1 MESRH
6 ADRPNR
12 GAGVTPRRVTLTF
25 DNGPRAGVTD
35 AVLDTLAEHD
45 ARATFFVVGEDLARP
60 GARALLERAV
70 AEGHWVGNHTLHH
83 DVQFGDHDDPGL
95 PEREVGEAQR
105 LLGGLAH
112 PARLF
117 RPFGGG
123 GVLGPRLLSADL
135 VRYLVAGSY
144 SLVLWNCVPRD
155 WERPHAWVE
164 PCLAEVAAQDWS
176 LVVLHDIDADA
187 MGHLGELIVR
197 LRDAG
202 VEIVQ
207 DLPGSCVPIDRG
219 VVRGELDA
227 LMAAPTG
234 GGRR

>member
-6 ADRPNR
+6 AYRPER
-12 GAGVTPRRVTLTF
+12 GARVTARRATLTF
-25 DNGPRAGVTD
+25 DNGPRAGVTET
-35 AVLDTLAEHD
+35 VLDTLAAHD
-45 ARATFFVVGEDLARP
+45 VRATFFVVGEDLERP

-70 AEGHWVGNHTLHH
+70 AEGHWIGNHTLHH
-83 DVQFGDHDDPGL
+83 DVQFGDRDDPGL
-95 PEREVGEAQR
+95 PEREVGGAQR
-105 LLGGLAH
+105 LLDGLAH

-135 VRYLVAGSY
+135 VRYLVDGEY
-144 SLVLWNCVPRD
+144 TLVLWNNVPRD

-164 PCLAEVAAQDWS
+164 PCLADVAAQDWS
-176 LVVLHDIDADA
+176 LVVLHDSEAAA
-187 MGHLGELIVR
+187 MGHLGELIAR
-197 LRDAG
+197 LRDAD
-202 VEIVQ
+202 VQIVQ
-207 DLPGSCVPIDRG
+207 DLPDACVPIRRG

>member
-1 MESRH
+1 
-6 ADRPNR
+6 
-12 GAGVTPRRVTLTF
+12 VTRRRVTLTF

-45 ARATFFVVGEDLARP
+45 VRATFFVVGEDLERP
-60 GARALLERAV
+60 GARTLLERAV
-70 AEGHWVGNHTLHH
+70 AEGHAVGNHTLHH
-83 DVQFGDHDDPGL
+83 DVQFGDHDDAGL

-105 LLGGLAH
+105 LLGALAH

-117 RPFGGG
+117 RPYGGG
-123 GVLGPRLLSADL
+123 GVLGPRLLSPDL
-135 VRYLVAGSY
+135 VRYLVAGAY
-144 SLVLWNCVPRD
+144 TLVLWNCVPRD

-176 LVVLHDIDADA
+176 LVVLHDFDAAA

-197 LRDAG
+197 LRDAD

-207 DLPGSCVPIDRG
+207 ELPASCVPIDRG
-219 VVRGELDA
+219 VVRGKLGA
-227 LMAAPTG
+227 LMAAPTA

>member
-6 ADRPNR
+6 ADRPDR
-12 GAGVTPRRVTLTF
+12 DVGVTARRVTLTF

-35 AVLDTLAEHD
+35 AVLDTLAEHGV
-45 ARATFFVVGEDLARP
+45 RATFFVVGQDLERP

-83 DVQFGDHDDPGL
+83 DVQFGDHDGAGL
-95 PEREVGEAQR
+95 PEREVGETQR
-105 LLGGLAH
+105 LLGALAH

-117 RPFGGG
+117 RPYGGG

-135 VRYLVAGSY
+135 VRYLVAGAY
-144 SLVLWNCVPRD
+144 TLVLWNCVPRD

-164 PCLAEVAAQDWS
+164 PCLAEVAARDWS
-176 LVVLHDIDADA
+176 LVVLHDFDAAA
-187 MGHLGELIVR
+187 MSHLDELVVR
-197 LRDAG
+197 LRDAD

-207 DLPGSCVPIDRG
+207 DLPTSCVPIERG

-227 LMAAPTG
+227 FMAAPTG